1 MKYLILLFFSFLSFS
16 QQISKVD
23 FIKCDANVQPNFKTK
38 SVYGEITYE
47 FKVLSEIDSIRI
59 DAKNIDFKEVLINGK
74 SVNYKNNKKELI
86 LFEGFKKGKN
96 KVSFT
101 YNAIPKQTIYF
112 TGIDKGQQI
121 WTQGQGKFTSHWLP
135 SFDDVNEKVIFNI
148 SVTIVEEMNAMS
160 KFTAISN
167 GVLTETKVARSWS
180 EGDNYLSYKFKMQRP
195 MSSYLVM
202 IAIGNFLHK
211 TESSNSGIPL
221 ENYYKPM
228 DEDKYQYTYKDSKT
242 IFDFLE
248 KEIGVK
254 YPWKIYR
261 QVPVEDFLYAGMENT
276 SATIFSQDYVVDES
290 GFNDRNYLNVNAH
303 ELAHQWFG
311 DLVTAKSGKHHW
323 LQEGFATYYALL
335 AERKVFGD
343 DYFYN
348 QLYSYAN
355 RLKVAAK
362 TDTIPVM
369 NEKASSL
376 SFYQKG
382 AWALHYIKESIG
394 EKKFRKAVKNYLK
407 RYQFK
412 NAETDDFLAEIKKV
426 SDFDTENFKKVWLED
441 YKYPANDINFL
452 LTKNAYIKDLLKL
465 QQERKTIL
473 KDKYYLFK
481 TILES
486 NGYFPLKI
494 EVIYQI
500 RNEPFEK
507 VSELYDLAMK
517 SNDVAIRKA
526 VAETLSKVPVSF
538 KSDYETLLN
547 DTSYETKQTSF
558 ITLWKNFPEQQSKYL
573 EIAKDW
579 QGRSDKELRILYLTS
594 CILYADTHENDQKAS
609 IIALKAIDEL
619 KNYTSPSYE
628 SSIRQNAFDSYL
640 SIYPENDEVLKNLV
654 NATTHHKWQFTK
666 YARDKIR
673 ELIKNEK
680 SYLQFEKLLP
690 DLSIEEKN
698 QLQRLLIK

>member
-1 MKYLILLFFSFLSFS
+1 MKYLTLFLFSILSFG
-16 QQISKVD
+16 QQTTKVD
-23 FIKCDANVQPNFKTK
+23 FIKCNALVQPNFETK
-38 SVYGEITYE
+38 SVYGEIGYD
-47 FKVLSEIDSIRI
+47 FKVKSEVDSIKI
-59 DAKNIDFKEVLINGK
+59 DAISMTFTDVKINGK
-74 SVNYKNNKKELI
+74 TVNYVNNSKQLI
-86 LFEGFKKGKN
+86 LFEGFKKGDN
-96 KVSFT
+96 KLSFT
-101 YNAIPKQTIYF
+101 YTVTPKQTIYF
-112 TGIDKGQQI
+112 TGIDKGMQI
-121 WTQGQGKFTSHWLP
+121 WTQGQGKYTSHWLP
-135 SFDDVNEKVIFNI
+135 SFDDVNEKVIFCI
-148 SVTIVEEMNAMS
+148 SINFDK
-160 KFTAISN
+160 KFKAISN
-167 GVLTETKVARSWS
+167 GTFKNANTKRN
-180 EGDNYLSYKFKMQRP
+180 GMLNDTNYTWNFEMQKP

-202 IAIGNFLHK
+202 LAIGNFLHK
-211 TESSNSGIPL
+211 TEKSASGIPL
-221 ENYYKPM
+221 ENYYKPV
-228 DEDKYQYTYKDSKT
+228 DEDKYQYTYKHSTK
-242 IFDFLE
+242 IFNFLE

-254 YPWKIYR
+254 YPWKVYR

-276 SATIFSQDYVVDES
+276 SATIFAQDYVVDES

-382 AWALHYIKESIG
+382 AWALHFIKESIG
-394 EKKFRKAVKNYLK
+394 EKKFKKVVKNYLK
-407 RYQFK
+407 KYQYQ

-426 SDFDTENFKKVWLED
+426 SDFDTDNFKKVWLED
-441 YKYPANDINFL
+441 YNYPANEINFL
-452 LTKNAYIKDLLKL
+452 LTKNGFLKDLLKL
-465 QQERKTIL
+465 QSERKTPL
-473 KDKYYLFK
+473 EKKYNLLK

-494 EVIYQI
+494 EAIYQI
-500 RNEPFEK
+500 RNESFDK
-507 VSELYDLAMK
+507 VSELYMIALK

-526 VAETLSKVPVSF
+526 VAETISKVPSSF
-538 KSDYETLLN
+538 KLEYETLLN
-547 DTSYETKQTSF
+547 DKSYDTKQAAF
-558 ITLWKNFPEQQSKYL
+558 VNLWKNFPEDHAKYL
-573 EIAKDW
+573 DIAKNW
-579 QGRSDKELRILYLTS
+579 QGRNDKELRILYLTA
-594 CILYADTHENDQKAS
+594 CINYANVHEKDDQMAS
-609 IIALKAIDEL
+609 INALKAVSEL

-628 SSIRQNAFDSYL
+628 SSVRQNALESFL
-640 SIYPENDEVLKNLV
+640 SLYPENTEVLKNLV

-673 ELIKNEK
+673 ELIKDERYYN
-680 SYLQFEKLLP
+680 QFENLLP
-690 DLSIEEKN
+690 LLSNEEQN
-698 QLQRLLIK
+698 QLKRLIIK

>member
-1 MKYLILLFFSFLSFS
+1 MKYLILFLFSILSVG
-16 QQISKVD
+16 QQTSKVD
-23 FIKCDANVQPNFKTK
+23 FIKCDAFVQPNFETK
-38 SVYGEITYE
+38 SVYGEIVYE

-59 DAKNIDFKEVLINGK
+59 DAKNIDFKDVLINGK

-96 KVSFT
+96 KVSFN

-112 TGIDKGQQI
+112 TGIGQGQQV
-121 WTQGQGKFTSHWLP
+121 WTQGQGKYTSHWLP

-148 SVTIVEEMNAMS
+148 SVSYNKNFVT
-160 KFTAISN
+160 ISN
-167 GVLTETKVARSWS
+167 GLLESKGTYPSLSS
-180 EGDNYLSYKFKMQRP
+180 ENKIWYYKMQKP

-202 IAIGNFLHK
+202 MAIGDFLNK
-211 TESSNSGIPL
+211 TEQSDSGVPL
-221 ENYYKPM
+221 ENYYKPV
-228 DEDKYQYTYKDSKT
+228 DEDKYQYTYKHST
-242 IFDFLE
+242 EIFDFLE

-276 SATIFSQDYVVDES
+276 SATIFAQDYVVDES

-355 RLKVAAK
+355 RLKIAAK
-362 TDTIPVM
+362 TDSIPVM

-382 AWALHYIKESIG
+382 AWALHFVKESMG
-394 EKKFRKAVKNYLK
+394 KKKFKKAVKNYLK
-407 RYQFK
+407 KYQYK

-426 SDFDTENFKKVWLED
+426 SNFDTELFKKVWLED

-452 LTKNAYIKDLLKL
+452 LTKNGYLRDLLKL
-465 QQERKTIL
+465 QSERKTSLENKYNLL
-473 KDKYYLFK
+473 K
-481 TILES
+481 TVLES
-486 NGYFPLKI
+486 DGYFPLKI

-500 RNEPFEK
+500 RSESFDK
-507 VSELYDLAMK
+507 VSELFKIAMK

-538 KSDYETLLN
+538 KSEYETLLN
-547 DTSYETKQTSF
+547 DKSYDTKQAAF
-558 ITLWKNFPEQQSKYL
+558 ITLWKNFPEEQSNYL
-573 EIAKDW
+573 EIAKNW
-579 QGRSDKELRILYLTS
+579 QGRNDKELRILYLTA
-594 CILYADTHENDQKAS
+594 CLNYANVHEKDDQMAS
-609 IIALKAIDEL
+609 INALKALSEL

-628 SSIRQNAFDSYL
+628 SSVRQNALESFL
-640 SIYPENDEVLKNLV
+640 SLYPENTEVLKNLV

-673 ELIKNEK
+673 ELIKDEK
-680 SYLQFEKLLP
+680 YLKQFENLLP
-690 DLSIEEKN
+690 LLSEEEQN
-698 QLQRLLIK
+698 QLKRLLAK

>member
-1 MKYLILLFFSFLSFS
+1 MKYLILFLFSILSVG
-16 QQISKVD
+16 QQTSKVD
-23 FIKCDANVQPNFKTK
+23 FIKCDAFVQPNFETK
-38 SVYGEITYE
+38 SVYGEIVYE

-59 DAKNIDFKEVLINGK
+59 DAKNIDFKDVLINGK

-96 KVSFT
+96 KVSFN

-112 TGIDKGQQI
+112 TGIGQGQQV
-121 WTQGQGKFTSHWLP
+121 WTQGQGKYTSHWLP

-148 SVTIVEEMNAMS
+148 SVSYNKNFVT
-160 KFTAISN
+160 ISN
-167 GVLTETKVARSWS
+167 GLLESKGTYPSLSS
-180 EGDNYLSYKFKMQRP
+180 ENKIWYYKMQKP

-202 IAIGNFLHK
+202 MAIGDFLNK
-211 TESSNSGIPL
+211 TEQSDSGVPL
-221 ENYYKPM
+221 ENYYKPV
-228 DEDKYQYTYKDSKT
+228 DEDKYQYTYKHST
-242 IFDFLE
+242 EIFDFLE

-254 YPWKIYR
+254 YPWKVYR

-276 SATIFSQDYVVDES
+276 SATIFAQDYVVDES

-355 RLKVAAK
+355 RLKIAAK
-362 TDTIPVM
+362 TDSIPVM

-382 AWALHYIKESIG
+382 AWALHFVKESMG
-394 EKKFRKAVKNYLK
+394 KKKFKKAVKNYLK
-407 RYQFK
+407 KYQYK

-426 SDFDTENFKKVWLED
+426 SNFDTELFKKVWLED

-452 LTKNAYIKDLLKL
+452 LTKNGYLRDLLKL
-465 QQERKTIL
+465 QSERKTSLENKYNLL
-473 KDKYYLFK
+473 K
-481 TILES
+481 TVLES
-486 NGYFPLKI
+486 DGYFPLKI

-500 RNEPFEK
+500 RSESFDK
-507 VSELYDLAMK
+507 VSELFKIAMK

-538 KSDYETLLN
+538 KSEYETLLN
-547 DTSYETKQTSF
+547 DKSYDTKQAAF
-558 ITLWKNFPEQQSKYL
+558 ITLWKNFPEEQSNYL
-573 EIAKDW
+573 EIAKNW
-579 QGRSDKELRILYLTS
+579 QGRNDKELRILYLTA
-594 CILYADTHENDQKAS
+594 CLNYANVHEKDDQMAS
-609 IIALKAIDEL
+609 INALKALSEL

-628 SSIRQNAFDSYL
+628 SSVRQNALESFL
-640 SIYPENDEVLKNLV
+640 SLYPENTEVLKNLV

-673 ELIKNEK
+673 ELIKDEK
-680 SYLQFEKLLP
+680 YLKQFENLLP
-690 DLSIEEKN
+690 LLSEEEQN
-698 QLQRLLIK
+698 QLKRLLAK

>member
-1 MKYLILLFFSFLSFS
+1 MKYLILFFFSFLSFS

-23 FIKCDANVQPNFKTK
+23 FIKCDAFVQPNFETK

-59 DAKNIDFKEVLINGK
+59 DAKNIDFKEVLINGT

-101 YNAIPKQTIYF
+101 YNVIPKQTIYF

-148 SVTIVEEMNAMS
+148 SVAIVEEMNAIS

-167 GVLTETKVARSWS
+167 GILTEKKVTKSWS
-180 EGDNYLSYKFKMQRP
+180 KGEDFLLYKFKMQKP

-211 TESSNSGIPL
+211 TETSQSGIPL

-362 TDTIPVM
+362 TDSIPVM

-382 AWALHYIKESIG
+382 AWALHYVKESIG
-394 EKKFRKAVKNYLK
+394 EKKFKKAVKNYLK
-407 RYQFK
+407 KYQYK
-412 NAETDDFLAEIKKV
+412 NAETDDFLTEVKKV
-426 SDFDTENFKKVWLED
+426 SDFDSENFKKVWLED

-473 KDKYYLFK
+473 KDKYVLLK

-507 VSELYDLAMK
+507 VSELFDLAMK

-526 VAETLSKVPVSF
+526 VAETLFKVPVSF

-547 DTSYETKQTSF
+547 DTSYDTKQTAF
-558 ITLWKNFPEQQSKYL
+558 ITLWKNFPEEQSKYL

-579 QGRSDKELRILYLTS
+579 QGRSDKELRILYLMS
-594 CILYADTHENDQKAS
+594 SILYANTHDNNQKAS
-609 IIALKAIDEL
+609 IIALKALDEL

-628 SSIRQNAFDSYL
+628 SSIRQNALESLL
-640 SIYPENDEVLKNLV
+640 SIYTEDKDILKNLV

-680 SYLQFEKLLP
+680 MYFQFEKLLP
-690 DLSIEEKN
+690 NLTIEEKN

>member
-1 MKYLILLFFSFLSFS
+1 MLSFG
-16 QQISKVD
+16 QQTSKVD
-23 FIKCDANVQPNFKTK
+23 FKKAFVDIKINSNEKHVSGK
-38 SVYGEITYE
+38 VTYE
-47 FKVLSEIDSIRI
+47 FVVIEPVDTIRI
-59 DAKNIDFKEVLINGK
+59 DAVNSGFSDLVINGK
-74 SVNYKNNKKELI
+74 VVNFKSTKKDLL
-86 LFEGFKKGKN
+86 LFEGFKIGKN
-96 KVSFT
+96 KVTFS
-101 YNAIPKQTIYF
+101 YSAQPKQTMYF
-112 TGIDKGQQI
+112 TGIGQGQQV
-121 WTQGQGKFTSHWLP
+121 WTQGQGKYTSHWLP
-135 SFDDVNEKVIFNI
+135 SFDDVNEKVIFNMK
-148 SVTIVEEMNAMS
+148 VTYNEAFEI
-160 KFTAISN
+160 ISN
-167 GVLTETKVARSWS
+167 GTLVKNEANS
-180 EGDNYLSYKFKMQRP
+180 NYKTVHFEMQKP

-211 TESSNSGIPL
+211 TERSNSGIPL
-221 ENYYKPM
+221 ENYYKPV
-228 DEDKYQYTYKDSKT
+228 DENKYQYTYKNSTD

-254 YPWKIYR
+254 YPWKVYR

-276 SATIFSQDYVVDES
+276 SATIFAQDYVVDES

-355 RLKVAAK
+355 RLKIAAK
-362 TDTIPVM
+362 TDSIPVM

-382 AWALHYIKESIG
+382 AWALHFVKESIG
-394 EKKFRKAVKNYLK
+394 EKKFKNAVKNYLK
-407 RYQFK
+407 KYQYK

-426 SDFDTENFKKVWLED
+426 SDFDTELFKKVWLED

-452 LTKNAYIKDLLKL
+452 LTKNEYLRDLLKL
-465 QQERKTIL
+465 QSERKTSLENKYNLL
-473 KDKYYLFK
+473 K
-481 TILES
+481 TVLES
-486 NGYFPLKI
+486 DGYFPLKI

-500 RNEPFEK
+500 RSESFDK
-507 VSELYDLAMK
+507 VSELFKIAMN
-517 SNDVAIRKA
+517 SHDVAIRKA

-538 KSDYETLLN
+538 KSDYETLLHDKSY
-547 DTSYETKQTSF
+547 DTNQAAF
-558 ITLWKNFPEQQSKYL
+558 VTLWKNFPEEQSKYL
-573 EIAKDW
+573 EIAKNW
-579 QGRSDKELRILYLTS
+579 QGKNDKELRILYLTA
-594 CILYADTHENDQKAS
+594 CINYADVHEQDDQMAS
-609 IIALKAIDEL
+609 INALKALSEL

-628 SSIRQNAFDSYL
+628 SSVRQNALESFL
-640 SIYPENDEVLKNLV
+640 SLYPENTEVLKNLV

-673 ELIKNEK
+673 DLIKKE
-680 SYLQFEKLLP
+680 SYFILFENLLSSLP
-690 DLSIEEKN
+690 VDEHF
-698 QLQRLLIK
+698 QLKRLLVK

>member
-1 MKYLILLFFSFLSFS
+1 MKYLILLFFSMLSFG
-16 QQISKVD
+16 QQTSKVD
-23 FIKCDANVQPNFKTK
+23 FKKAFVDIKINSNEKHVSGK
-38 SVYGEITYE
+38 VTYE
-47 FKVLSEIDSIRI
+47 FVVIEPVDTIRI
-59 DAKNIDFKEVLINGK
+59 DAVNSGFSDLVINGK
-74 SVNYKNNKKELI
+74 VVNFKSTKKDLL
-86 LFEGFKKGKN
+86 LFEGFKIGKN
-96 KVSFT
+96 KVTFS
-101 YNAIPKQTIYF
+101 YSAQPKQTMYF
-112 TGIDKGQQI
+112 TGIGQGQQV
-121 WTQGQGKFTSHWLP
+121 WTQGQGKYTSHWLP
-135 SFDDVNEKVIFNI
+135 SFDDVNEKVIFNMK
-148 SVTIVEEMNAMS
+148 VTYNEAFEI
-160 KFTAISN
+160 ISN
-167 GVLTETKVARSWS
+167 GTLVKNEANS
-180 EGDNYLSYKFKMQRP
+180 NYKTVHFEMQKP

-202 IAIGNFLHK
+202 IAIGDFLHK
-211 TESSNSGIPL
+211 TERSNSGISL
-221 ENYYKPM
+221 ENYYKPV
-228 DEDKYQYTYKDSKT
+228 DENKYQYTYKNST
-242 IFDFLE
+242 EIFDFLE

-254 YPWKIYR
+254 YPWKVYR

-276 SATIFSQDYVVDES
+276 SATIFAQDYVVDES

-355 RLKVAAK
+355 RLKIAAK
-362 TDTIPVM
+362 TDSIPVM

-382 AWALHYIKESIG
+382 AWALHFVKESIG
-394 EKKFRKAVKNYLK
+394 EKKFKKAVKNYLK
-407 RYQFK
+407 KYQYK

-426 SDFDTENFKKVWLED
+426 SDFDTELFKKVWLED

-452 LTKNAYIKDLLKL
+452 LTKNGYLRDLLKL
-465 QQERKTIL
+465 QSERKTSL
-473 KDKYYLFK
+473 ENKYNLLK

-486 NGYFPLKI
+486 DGYFPLKI

-500 RNEPFEK
+500 RSESFDK
-507 VSELYDLAMK
+507 VSELFKIAMK

-538 KSDYETLLN
+538 KSDYETLLHDKSY
-547 DTSYETKQTSF
+547 DTNQAAF
-558 ITLWKNFPEQQSKYL
+558 VTLWKNFPEEQSKYL
-573 EIAKDW
+573 EIAKNW
-579 QGRSDKELRILYLTS
+579 QGRNDKELRILYLTA
-594 CILYADTHENDQKAS
+594 CINYADVHEQDDQMAS
-609 IIALKAIDEL
+609 INALKALSEL

-628 SSIRQNAFDSYL
+628 SSVRQNALESFL
-640 SIYPENDEVLKNLV
+640 SLYPENTEVLKNLV

-673 ELIKNEK
+673 ELIKKE
-680 SYLQFEKLLP
+680 SYFILFENLLSSLP
-690 DLSIEEKN
+690 EDEHF
-698 QLQRLLIK
+698 QLKRLLVK

>member
-1 MKYLILLFFSFLSFS
+1 MKYLILFFFSFLSFS
-16 QQISKVD
+16 QQITKVD
-23 FIKCDANVQPNFKTK
+23 FIKCDAFIQPNFETK

-96 KVSFT
+96 KVSFA
-101 YNAIPKQTIYF
+101 YNATPKQTIYF
-112 TGIDKGQQI
+112 TGIGQGQQI

-148 SVTIVEEMNAMS
+148 SVSYNKNFVT
-160 KFTAISN
+160 ISN
-167 GVLTETKVARSWS
+167 GLLES
-180 EGDNYLSYKFKMQRP
+180 EGTYPSLSSENKIWYYKMQKP
-195 MSSYLVM
+195 MASYLVM
-202 IAIGNFLHK
+202 MAIGDFLHK
-211 TESSNSGIPL
+211 TEQSNTGIPL
-221 ENYYKPM
+221 ENYYKPV
-228 DEDKYQYTYKDSKT
+228 DEEKYQYTYKDSKT

-348 QLYSYAN
+348 QLYNYAN

-362 TDTIPVM
+362 TDSIPVM

-382 AWALHYIKESIG
+382 AWALHYIKESVG

-407 RYQFK
+407 KYQYN
-412 NAETDDFLAEIKKV
+412 NAETDDFLAEVKKV

-452 LTKNAYIKDLLKL
+452 LTKNTYIKDLLKL
-465 QQERKTIL
+465 QQERKTLL
-473 KDKYYLFK
+473 KDKYDLLK
-481 TILES
+481 AILKS

-517 SNDVAIRKA
+517 SNDVAIRKSI
-526 VAETLSKVPVSF
+526 AETISKVPVSF
-538 KSDYETLLN
+538 KSEYETLLN
-547 DTSYETKQTSF
+547 DKSYDTKQAAF
-558 ITLWKNFPEQQSKYL
+558 INLWKNFPEEQSKYL
-573 EIAKDW
+573 EVAKDW

-594 CILYADTHENDQKAS
+594 CILFANDYQNDENAS
-609 IIALKAIDEL
+609 TLALNALNEL

-628 SSIRQNAFDSYL
+628 SSIRQNALESLL
-640 SIYPENDEVLKNLV
+640 SVYSENKDVLKNLV

-673 ELIKNEK
+673 ELIKDEK
-680 SYLQFEKLLP
+680 MYLQFKKILP
-690 DLSIEEKN
+690 ELSIEEQN

>member
-1 MKYLILLFFSFLSFS
+1 MKYLILFFFSILSFG
-16 QQISKVD
+16 QQTSKVD
-23 FIKCDANVQPNFKTK
+23 FIKCDAFVQPNFETK
-38 SVYGEITYE
+38 SVYGEIVYE

-59 DAKNIDFKEVLINGK
+59 DAKNIDFKDVLINGK

-96 KVSFT
+96 KVSFN
-101 YNAIPKQTIYF
+101 YNATPKQTIYF
-112 TGIDKGQQI
+112 SGIDKGMQI
-121 WTQGQGKFTSHWLP
+121 WTQGQGKYTSHWLP
-135 SFDDVNEKVIFNI
+135 GFDDVNEKVIFCV
-148 SVTIVEEMNAMS
+148 SVNFDK
-160 KFTAISN
+160 KFKAISN
-167 GVLTETKVARSWS
+167 GTFKNANTKRN
-180 EGDNYLSYKFKMQRP
+180 GMLNDTNYTWDFEMQKP

-202 IAIGNFLHK
+202 LAIGNFLHK
-211 TESSNSGIPL
+211 TEKSASGIPL
-221 ENYYKPM
+221 ENYYKPI
-228 DEDKYQYTYKDSKT
+228 DEDKYQYTYKHST
-242 IFDFLE
+242 EIFNFLE

-254 YPWKIYR
+254 YPWKVYR

-276 SATIFSQDYVVDES
+276 SATIFAQDYVVDES

-382 AWALHYIKESIG
+382 AWALHFIKESIG
-394 EKKFRKAVKNYLK
+394 EKKFKKVVKNYLK
-407 RYQFK
+407 KYQYQ

-426 SDFDTENFKKVWLED
+426 SDFDTDNFKKVWLED
-441 YKYPANDINFL
+441 YNYPANEINFL
-452 LTKNAYIKDLLKL
+452 LTKNGFLRDLLKL
-465 QQERKTIL
+465 QSERKTPL
-473 KDKYYLFK
+473 EKKYNLLK

-494 EVIYQI
+494 EAIYQI
-500 RNEPFEK
+500 RNESFDK
-507 VSELYDLAMK
+507 VSELYTIALK

-526 VAETLSKVPVSF
+526 VAETISKVPSSF
-538 KSDYETLLN
+538 KVDYETLLN
-547 DTSYETKQTSF
+547 DKSYDTKQAAF
-558 ITLWKNFPEQQSKYL
+558 VTLWKNFPEDHAKYL
-573 EIAKDW
+573 DIAKNW
-579 QGRSDKELRILYLTS
+579 QGRNDKELRMLYLTA
-594 CILYADTHENDQKAS
+594 CINYANVHEKDDQMAS
-609 IIALKAIDEL
+609 INALKAVSEL

-628 SSIRQNAFDSYL
+628 SSVRQNALESFL
-640 SIYPENDEVLKNLV
+640 SLYPENTEVLKNLV

-673 ELIKNEK
+673 ELIKDERYYN
-680 SYLQFEKLLP
+680 QFENLLP
-690 DLSIEEKN
+690 LLSNEEQN
-698 QLQRLLIK
+698 QLKRLIIK